1 MELETFTEANK
12 NALIL
17 LFPKEGNYE
26 EYTPNN
32 FSTLEDKDL
41 KDYRKIV
48 AIVHEDYAE
57 NPREEWD
64 NAGTIFSLA
73 PRVFAS
79 DKNAE
84 CLKVNVC
91 GRDDNGRFYCDYEPL
106 ERNVKGII
114 NTNMG
119 RAYVL
124 PIYMYSHSGERISA
138 TPFNDRWDSGR
149 AGYIYMTE
157 ETAKKEQLIRKD
169 GKVNWKAVKARLESE
184 IETYDQYISGEV
196 YGFRSHNIQ
205 DGIIEED
212 EDSCYGFFGDDF
224 RTNGI
229 FEYLNEKAII
239 TNKEKHIKS
248 LKKANLL

>member
-1 MELETFTEANK
+1 MELETFIEASK

-48 AIVHEDYAE
+48 AIIQDQDAL

-64 NAGTIFSLA
+64 NAGTIFSHS

-84 CLKVNVC
+84 CLKVHVRD
-91 GRDDNGRFYCDYEPL
+91 RDDDGRFFYDYEPL

-124 PIYMYSHSGERISA
+124 PIYMFSHSGERIS
-138 TPFNDRWDSGR
+138 TLPFNDPWDSGL

-157 ETAKKEQLIRKD
+157 QKAKEEQLTRKD

-239 TNKEKHIKS
+239 TNKEKHIKA